1 MRTDNPSAAEL
12 LRELR
17 QKAASGKLESYSPI
31 WVRVDDF
38 LASLPPSSDN
48 EVKE

>member
-31 WVRVDDF
+31 WVRVDY
-38 LASLPPSSDN
+38 ASLPPSSDN